1 MPKINQLSFDVANL
15 IAAGE
20 VVERPASAVKE
31 LLENAIDA
39 GATRITAEIKRGG
52 VSLIRIVDNG
62 SGMESEDLP
71 VAIRRHATSKIK
83 NAEDLAAIGTLGF
96 RGEALAAISAV
107 STLTIIT
114 KTKDAEAGT
123 MLVAEAGSVTELCE
137 VGCADGTTVTV
148 ENLFENV
155 PARRKFLKKDATE
168 TQAVAAVIE
177 KIAISRPDV
186 AITFIADGVKKF
198 TTAGDGVLLHVLH
211 ALFGRDFA
219 SRLLSVSGEVGGVAV
234 SGFVGRPDN
243 ARGNRAHQNV
253 FINGRYVRSK
263 TVLAAIERA
272 YTSYMAPERFPVAVL
287 FLDIPAFS
295 VDVNVH
301 PAKLEVKFSDEHAV
315 FEAVYYAV
323 RTALEGDTSRPYL
336 SLERNGA
343 KDKKHALAYAYEPNA
358 RAEQMTFSKVSPASE
373 ASEKSPKSE
382 RFENGVSVQPVKK
395 PSPTFE
401 TPKEIKKADEV
412 AEVKEIKSEVAA
424 ASSASQKS
432 FLSAEDSLRV
442 IERATETVRDGTQ
455 VRAVPLSSDVRKKDI
470 DGAADKDET
479 LFTAAKI
486 PKEEHR
492 ELSIPEYRIIGVAF
506 NCYVLTELGDG
517 RLLIIDQHAAHER
530 ILFEALKKQREKDK
544 RILASEL
551 LLPLSVS
558 LTQEEIGAASEQ
570 KEELYA
576 LGFAYEIKESAV
588 YLTAIPAELTPPEA
602 EKLFVS
608 LCDDMASGIADPTV
622 SEEKRREKLLYQ
634 LACKSAIKGGRKYG
648 DEHIQW
654 LVREVLSLPDVTVCP
669 HGRPIAF
676 YLSKGELDRRFDRIK

>member
-1 MPKINQLSFDVANL
+1 MPKINQLSFEVANL

-52 VSLIRIVDNG
+52 SSLIRIVDNG
-62 SGMESEDLP
+62 TGIEPEDLP

-83 NAEDLAAIGTLGF
+83 TAEDLAAIGTLGF

-114 KTKDAEAGT
+114 KTKSAEEGT
-123 MLVAEAGSVTELCE
+123 MLVAECGTVTEISE

-186 AITFIADGVKKF
+186 ALTFIADGVKKF
-198 TTAGDGVLLHVLH
+198 ATAGDGVLLHTLH
-211 ALFGRDFA
+211 ALFGKEFA
-219 SRLLSVSGEVGGVAV
+219 SRLLAVSGEGEGISVT
-234 SGFVGRPDN
+234 GFVGRPDN
-243 ARGNRAHQNV
+243 ARGNRNYQNV
-253 FINGRYVRSK
+253 FINERYVRSK

-287 FLDIPAFS
+287 FLSVPTFS

-301 PAKLEVKFSDEHAV
+301 PAKLEVKFQDERAV

-323 RTALEGDTSRPYL
+323 RTALENDTSRPYFA
-336 SLERNGA
+336 LERESA
-343 KDKKHALAYAYEPNA
+343 KDKKQALTHAFEPNG
-358 RAEQMTFSKVSPASE
+358 RAEQLSFAASQAPAARLAAFSPA
-373 ASEKSPKSE
+373 PKAAPIE
-382 RFENGVSVQPVKK
+382 HAPV
-395 PSPTFE
+395 
-401 TPKEIKKADEV
+401 I
-412 AEVKEIKSEVAA
+412 A
-424 ASSASQKS
+424 ASSSMPPKS
-432 FLSAEDSLRV
+432 YLSSEDSLRV
-442 IERATETVRDGTQ
+442 IEKVTE
-455 VRAVPLSSDVRKKDI
+455 AVKVPARSEAERPVVRKEEREE
-470 DGAADKDET
+470 AS
-479 LFTAAKI
+479 LPTAVTKI
-486 PKEEHR
+486 PREEHK
-492 ELSIPEYRIIGVAF
+492 EASLPVYRILGVAF
-506 NCYVLTELGDG
+506 SCYVIVELADE

-530 ILFEALKKQREKDK
+530 ILFEALKKQREKDT
-544 RILASEL
+544 RIMSAEL
-551 LLPLSVS
+551 LLPLC
-558 LTQEEIGAASEQ
+558 LTLSQEELGAASEAR
-570 KEELYA
+570 EELSS
-576 LGFAYEIKESAV
+576 LGYAYEVKERAV

-602 EKLFVS
+602 EELFVS
-608 LCDDMASGIADPTV
+608 MCADMASGVAEIALG
-622 SEEKRREKLLYQ
+622 EEKRREKLLYQ

-648 DEHIQW
+648 DEHIEW
-654 LVREVLSLPDVTVCP
+654 LVRELLSLPDVTVCP
-669 HGRPIAF
+669 HGRPVAF